1 MGAEVSGGTVSA
13 VQVVS
18 KHTAV
23 RQELER
29 LLETML
35 PGEPLAAERDLSRD
49 LGVARMTLRR
59 AVDSLVEEGR
69 LIRRQG
75 AGTFVSLPRVEQ
87 RLTATSF
94 SRDMRARGMEPGSR
108 TLLAR
113 TFAVGALLASVLEV
127 PNGATILHVRRLRTA
142 DGAPMAVEDL
152 HVPCD
157 LVPGLQG
164 SELEGASFYE
174 LLEQRFGLQIAFGMQ
189 TVEPALVTP
198 EDAACLGVEAGN
210 PAFCFERTSR
220 LGDGRVV
227 EFVRSVYRGDLY
239 RIVVDIFPESPPSA
253 HLSEAAAPPPAT

>member
-1 MGAEVSGGTVSA
+1 MSDGAVSG

-29 LLETML
+29 LLGTMSA
-35 PGEPLAAERDLSRD
+35 GEPLPAERDLARD

-59 AVDSLVEEGR
+59 AVDSLVAEGR
-69 LIRRQG
+69 LLRRQG
-75 AGTFVSLPRVEQ
+75 AGTFVSPRRVEQ
-87 RLTATSF
+87 RLSATSF
-94 SRDMRARGMEPGSR
+94 SQDMRARGMVPGSR
-108 TLLAR
+108 TLWAR
-113 TFAVGALLASVLEV
+113 TYAVGAVLGSVLEV
-127 PNGATILHVRRLRTA
+127 PNGAMVLHVRRLRTA

-164 SELEGASFYE
+164 ADLEGASFYE
-174 LLEQRFGLQIAFGMQ
+174 LLSQRFGLRIASGLQ
-189 TVEPALVTP
+189 TIEPTLVTA
-198 EDAACLGVEAGN
+198 EDASCLGVEAGN

-227 EFVRSVYRGDLY
+227 ELVRSVYRGDLY
-239 RIVVDIFPESPPSA
+239 RIVVDIFPEPLPVA
-253 HLSEAAAPPPAT
+253 PRPDTTAAPPPG